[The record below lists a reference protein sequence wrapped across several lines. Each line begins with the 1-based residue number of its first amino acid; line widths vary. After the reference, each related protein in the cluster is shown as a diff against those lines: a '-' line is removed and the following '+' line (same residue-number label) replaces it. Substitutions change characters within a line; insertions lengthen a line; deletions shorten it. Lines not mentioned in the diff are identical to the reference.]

1 MLINNKSFDIG
12 DVVRFKSLN
21 PQDTRYWQGTVTGFC
36 GFQVAS
42 SFGDLIAY
50 YQQVVA
56 GLGSDQRIGKLA
68 DATFIL
74 ISVDTDN
81 GQVMQAISPE
91 WVDAATFAL
100 VEYSTS
106 YTIQVTTHN
115 GETVYDVLQ
124 LLRDNGFT
132 CKSLG

>member
-50 YQQVVA
+50 YQQVIS

-68 DATFIL
+68 DATLFLSVLIL
-74 ISVDTDN
+74 IMD
-81 GQVMQAISPE
+81 
-91 WVDAATFAL
+91 
-100 VEYSTS
+100 
-106 YTIQVTTHN
+106 
-115 GETVYDVLQ
+115 
-124 LLRDNGFT
+124 
-132 CKSLG
+132 K

>member
-91 WVDAATFAL
+91 WVDVATFAL

>member
-1 MLINNKSFDIG
+1 
-12 DVVRFKSLN
+12 
-21 PQDTRYWQGTVTGFC
+21 
-36 GFQVAS
+36 
-42 SFGDLIAY
+42 
-50 YQQVVA
+50 
-56 GLGSDQRIGKLA
+56 
-68 DATFIL
+68 
-74 ISVDTDN
+74 
-81 GQVMQAISPE
+81 MQAISPE

-106 YTIQVTTHN
+106 YTIKVTTHN